1 MFYLGVIEPMDSIK
15 NILKQTYNDMH
26 YDKTGITKLVCDAAV
41 EKAYLNYKDESTII
55 ELCEYITALYYQ
67 DNGLDKAFLGGVLRT
82 MQKIFPNLKLCII

>member
-1 MFYLGVIEPMDSIK
+1 MDSINSIFK
-15 NILKQTYNDMH
+15 KAYDDIH

-41 EKAYLNYKDESTII
+41 ENAYLNYKDENTII

-82 MQKIFPNLKLCII
+82 MQNTFPNLKLCSI